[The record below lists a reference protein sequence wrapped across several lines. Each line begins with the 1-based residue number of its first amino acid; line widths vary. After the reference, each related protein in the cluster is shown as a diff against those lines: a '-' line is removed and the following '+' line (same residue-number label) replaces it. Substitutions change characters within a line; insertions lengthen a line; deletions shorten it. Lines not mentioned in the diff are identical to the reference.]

1 MFKVRREPTESIL
14 RLLDNI
20 TMGTDGVR
28 YRHLDTREKIKDLDN
43 PLFYTLERNKRA
55 IGNITVSEREQDW
68 YLRHFAFTT
77 GLQGSGRRRSRSGGS
92 SILKKEVSVFFKS
105 LLEGKFTNRSGRC
118 IYAYIDPENKKSLW
132 VSESFG
138 FKKVRTIA
146 TQSFSRF
153 KPKISQRLVKNLHWQ
168 ELGPLIQREYGDYSF
183 FHPVQTLKGP
193 FYGLKNNSGELIA
206 FTKITKAE
214 WQIERLPGKLGGALV
229 SLLPYIPMLNRLIK
243 PEHHSFLVPDAVWV
257 KDHDPRLLE
266 ELFEGILHETKLN
279 LMLWWVDTNERHYA
293 TVKSKMRWGPVNKI
307 IGVHDAYLMVL
318 GEDKLI
324 QELKNDPHFTS
335 GYDFV

>member
-1 MFKVRREPTESIL
+1 
-14 RLLDNI
+14 
-20 TMGTDGVR
+20 MGTDGVR
-28 YRHLDTREKIKDLDN
+28 YRHLDTRKKIKDLDN

-118 IYAYIDPENKKSLW
+118 IYAYIDPENQKSLW

-138 FKKVRTIA
+138 FRKVRRIA

-153 KPKISQRLVKNLHWQ
+153 SPKRSLRLVKNLSWK
-168 ELGPLIQREYGDYSF
+168 EVKPLIEKEYADYSF
-183 FHPVQTLKGP
+183 YHPVQTIKGP
-193 FYGLKNNSGELIA
+193 FYGLKNREGELIA
-206 FTKITKAE
+206 VSKITQAE
-214 WQIERLPGKLGGALV
+214 WQIKRLPGKLGGLLV
-229 SLLPYIPMLNRLIK
+229 SLIPYIPMLNRLIK
-243 PEHHSFLVPDAVWV
+243 PKHHSFLVPDAVWV
-257 KDHDPRLLE
+257 KDNDPRLLE
-266 ELFEGILHETKLN
+266 ELLEGILHETKLN
-279 LMLWWVDTNERHYA
+279 LMLWWVDTNEPHYA
-293 TVKSKMRWGPVNKI
+293 AVKSKMNWGPAHKI
-307 IGVHDAYLMVL
+307 IGVHDAFLMVL
-318 GEDKLI
+318 GSDKLI
-324 QELKNDPHFTS
+324 EELKNEPHFTS